1 MMTLQ
6 AGTGKCVYCDLAN
19 PTRNHTKSHRLRK
32 QHRQFNRADNAEAH
46 IKEIHKVSN
55 EDARRLR
62 ELYTWECTA
71 DGPFLCGFCQEE
83 LPSWEE
89 RTEHIADHLCQGM
102 TKDDWSKP

>member
-1 MMTLQ
+1 MMILQ
-6 AGTGKCVYCDLAN
+6 AGTERCVYCDLAN
-19 PTRNHTKSHRLRK
+19 PTRNHTKSHRLHK

-46 IKEIHKVSN
+46 IKKIHKVSN

-62 ELYTWECTA
+62 ELYTWERTA

-89 RTEHIADHLCQGM
+89 RTEHIADHLSQGM